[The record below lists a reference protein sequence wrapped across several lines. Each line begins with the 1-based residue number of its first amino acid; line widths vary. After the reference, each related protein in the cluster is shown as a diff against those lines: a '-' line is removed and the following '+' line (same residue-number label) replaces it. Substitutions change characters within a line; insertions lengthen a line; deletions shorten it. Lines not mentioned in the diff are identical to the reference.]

1 MLNKYIYLTTMKNLI
16 SIIDKFKNNKIMVLG
31 DVMLDTYIIG
41 DVNRISPEAPVPILE
56 VKKELHI
63 PGGAA
68 NVASNIASLGA
79 AAYLFGLCG
88 EDMACKTLK
97 KELKKRGISTD
108 TLFIDNDRLTTEKCR
123 IVSSSPY
130 QPIVRH
136 DREVKKEMPRSLQR
150 IMLSSIKTRLEEKA
164 IGGILLVDYAKGFFS
179 YDLAQKIIGMARR
192 NEIITIVNPK
202 PLNIN
207 YFKHCSV
214 IRSNRKETEDI
225 TRINYD
231 GEISTLKRMAK
242 KLADITSSPYAIIS
256 CGEDGMLV
264 YDKNNKDK
272 KGKTKMMPTRARE
285 ISDVVGAGDTLVAA
299 LSLGLINGLNIYD
312 AAELANYASGI
323 VISKRGTATVT
334 HEELEKVL
342 HESLQ

>member
-1 MLNKYIYLTTMKNLI
+1 MKNLI
-16 SIIDKFKNNKIMVLG
+16 SIINNFKNNKVMVLG

-56 VKKELHI
+56 VKEELHI

-68 NVASNIASLGA
+68 NVACNIASLGA
-79 AAYLFGLCG
+79 SAYLFGLCG
-88 EDMACKTLK
+88 EDLACKTLK

-108 TLFIDNDRLTTEKCR
+108 TLFIDDGRLTTEKCR

-130 QPIVRH
+130 QQIVRH
-136 DREVKKEMPRSLQR
+136 DREVKKEMPMSLQE
-150 IMLSSIKTRLEEKA
+150 IMLSSIKTKLEENA
-164 IGGILLVDYAKGFFS
+164 IGSILLIDYAKGFFS
-179 YDLAQKIIGMARR
+179 YELAQ
-192 NEIITIVNPK
+192 EIINIARKQNITTIVDPK
-202 PLNIN
+202 PQNIS
-207 YFKHCSV
+207 YFKHCSI
-214 IRSNRKETEDI
+214 IRPNRKETEDI

-231 GEISTLKRMAK
+231 GMVSTLEKMAK
-242 KLADITSSPYAIIS
+242 KLANITSSPYAIIS
-256 CGEDGMLV
+256 CGEDGLFV
-264 YDKNNKDK
+264 YDRNNKDK
-272 KGKTKMMPTRARE
+272 NGKTKMMPTRARE

-334 HEELEKVL
+334 HEELKKVL